1 MAAFSPYCA
10 SLIRYFLK
18 RRKRRKSDPQIN
30 SSRVSS
36 SSHSNKVPDKA
47 SLKIREVDESALKK
61 FIEDA
66 DKLNISAIKPSNRFK
81 KRQYNQEKTGVN
93 TMVDGSIASF
103 AKECK
108 KMGVEKRYSNEK
120 MQVDQPP
127 VEQGK
132 VIKLEQLLHNQSEG
146 YITESDDMGM
156 KEDFSYFGDSVSL
169 EEVQEERPVR
179 LIETANELADLLSG
193 RTLNALNQKLKLQLK
208 TIIFEGDS
216 VEIIDADCL
225 ILILKAIYDE
235 FHASLLE
242 VNDQFCD
249 ERRQVFEENFDA
261 YLKCIAKY
269 LKRKEELFQC
279 VFSNILSK
287 LELNDDILDASL
299 QINIKTNETK
309 KAEIES
315 SFSRIYKAG
324 IKLCFSK

>member
-1 MAAFSPYCA
+1 
-10 SLIRYFLK
+10 
-18 RRKRRKSDPQIN
+18 
-30 SSRVSS
+30 
-36 SSHSNKVPDKA
+36 
-47 SLKIREVDESALKK
+47 
-61 FIEDA
+61 
-66 DKLNISAIKPSNRFK
+66 
-81 KRQYNQEKTGVN
+81 
-93 TMVDGSIASF
+93 MVDGSIASF